1 MMLVILIYLSDLV
14 TSLSV
19 LCFLTCCLT
28 GLVGGILYG
37 ASYVADIE
45 ARSEDKQLEW
55 DVLKMRRIGK
65 RFLIGFFTC
74 VVLLVITPSQKTL
87 YTIAGVYYAPKVVE
101 TVKDNALFNKSIK
114 LLEKKIDKALSEE

>member
-1 MMLVILIYLSDLV
+1 MMLVLLIYLADV
-14 TSLSV
+14 FVSLAAV
-19 LCFLTCCLT
+19 CFVICALT

-37 ASYVADIE
+37 ASYTVDIE
-45 ARSEDKQLEW
+45 ARSEDKKLEW

-74 VVLLVITPSQKTL
+74 AVLLVIVPSQKTM
-87 YTIAGVYYAPKVVE
+87 YTLIGVYYAPKVVE

-114 LLEKKIDKALSEE
+114 LLEQKIDKALEKE